1 MIPAQEAAAD
11 RVVASEGSLARLT
24 HVAGELWPTDLAA
37 SAAGLFASAERKESG
52 MVILPFEFFFVILLL
67 IVVFFLKFV
76 LVFKCFCQNHFLCS
90 TWGHSIRS
98 VGISWYRIG

>member
-52 MVILPFEFFFVILLL
+52 MVILPFELFFCDS
-67 IVVFFLKFV
+67 VVDCCLFFEI
-76 LVFKCFCQNHFLCS
+76 CFSF
-90 TWGHSIRS
+90 
-98 VGISWYRIG
+98 